1 MQKVF
6 FFITYLCMVAVSSEP
21 LYTGRKITFSPV
33 TLTEEEEV
41 RYNEHD
47 PTEGTS
53 EDYDAQRWV
62 SVTSE
67 GYETMGTLKEV
78 MEEMSQETYES
89 NEDPST
95 PNGSEDPHNPTNSKE
110 PTNPSEVNEEPTNPG
125 EVNEEPDKQ
134 VDELS
139 EKSDDNGQND
149 SDSDDD
155 IWTDIED
162 VLKETDEKRRVFRP
176 DTRVKVTTSEL
187 GMYPWRTMG
196 RLNSIRGCTGTF
208 IRGRTILTAGH
219 CVHRGNGQSSG
230 WIRNINFR
238 RAKNCNPNN
247 GFYYKWKRAVTYNGW
262 YRYRYQHYDIA
273 VIITYTRYSNWMAF
287 GYRYPMPRYIIN
299 ISGYPNDKAGRCMW
313 HTYCRLRGTI
323 NLGRQLKYNCDTN
336 RGMDGSAVYAYFT
349 NGARIIY
356 GVHTRGGRRYN
367 RATRITRRHFNR
379 LQRWISTYR
388 GN

>member
-1 MQKVF
+1 MQKAF
-6 FFITYLCMVAVSSEP
+6 LFIAYLCMVVVSFEP
-21 LYTGRKITFSPV
+21 LHTGRKITFSPV

-41 RYNEHD
+41 HYNEHE

-89 NEDPST
+89 NDDPST
-95 PNGSEDPHNPTNSKE
+95 PNGSEDPHNPLNNKE
-110 PTNPSEVNEEPTNPG
+110 PTNPIEVNETPTNAG
-125 EVNEEPDKQ
+125 EVNEDLDEQ
-134 VDELS
+134 GDELS
-139 EKSDDNGQND
+139 EKPDDNGQNNGD
-149 SDSDDD
+149 SDRD
-155 IWTDIED
+155 ILTDIED
-162 VLKETDEKRRVFRP
+162 VLKETDEKRSVFRP
-176 DTRVKVTTSEL
+176 DTRVRVTASSL
-187 GMYPWRTMG
+187 RLYPWRTMG
-196 RLNSIRGCTGTF
+196 RLDRGCTGTF

-219 CVHRGNGQSSG
+219 CVHLGKRGPSG

-247 GFYYKWKRAVTYNGW
+247 GFFYRWKRAVTYYGW
-262 YRYRYQHYDIA
+262 YRSRYQSYDIA
-273 VIITYTRYSNWMAF
+273 VIITYARYSNWMAF

-299 ISGYPNDKAGRCMW
+299 ISGYPSDKTGRCMW
-313 HTYCRLRGTI
+313 RTSCRLRGTI
-323 NLGRQLKYNCDTN
+323 RFGRQLKYRCDTY
-336 RGMDGSAVYAYFT
+336 RGMNGSAVYAYFT

-356 GVHTRGGRRYN
+356 GVHARGGRSYN
-367 RATRITRRHFNR
+367 RATRITRKHFNR

-388 GN
+388 GS

>member
-1 MQKVF
+1 
-6 FFITYLCMVAVSSEP
+6 
-21 LYTGRKITFSPV
+21 
-33 TLTEEEEV
+33 
-41 RYNEHD
+41 
-47 PTEGTS
+47 
-53 EDYDAQRWV
+53 
-62 SVTSE
+62 
-67 GYETMGTLKEV
+67 MGTLKEV

-89 NEDPST
+89 NKDPST

-110 PTNPSEVNEEPTNPG
+110 PTNSSEVNEEPTNPG

-139 EKSDDNGQND
+139 EKSDNNGQND

-162 VLKETDEKRRVFRP
+162 VLKETDEKRHVFRR
-176 DTRVKVTTSEL
+176 DTRVKVTASYL
-187 GMYPWRTMG
+187 RRYPWRTMG
-196 RLNSIRGCTGTF
+196 RLDSIRGCTGTF
-208 IRGRTILTAGH
+208 ICGRTILTAGH
-219 CVHRGNGQSSG
+219 CVHRGNGRSNG

-247 GFYYKWKRAVTYNGW
+247 GIYYRWKSTVTYNGW
-262 YRYRYQHYDIA
+262 YHYRYQHYDIA
-273 VIITYTRYSNWMAF
+273 VIITYTGYSNWMAF

-367 RATRITRRHFNR
+367 RATHIT
-379 LQRWISTYR
+379 
-388 GN
+388 